1 MGRKGGGVGGHG
13 TASQKAIKICDHL
26 FPLLCLIHLSGEWFC
41 PYPPKATNLFSC
53 LSPCIRINLWNS
65 QTCSLFLFTPFSS
78 SVAVSRWLSLLSWFV
93 SFYLSSY
100 SFPQSVI
107 APVSSRPHLF
117 LTRHL
122 FSPPPSPA
130 LPLSVRNVCTNS
142 IQIISRKER
151 ATRLCQWQFNP
162 WWARC
167 MQCCA
172 CSRKLSDCIWI
183 RADLVAA
190 QLLREENYTERD
202 TWLIFHNVL

>member
-1 MGRKGGGVGGHG
+1 M
-13 TASQKAIKICDHL
+13 
-26 FPLLCLIHLSGEWFC
+26 LS
-41 PYPPKATNLFSC
+41 FS
-53 LSPCIRINLWNS
+53 
-65 QTCSLFLFTPFSS
+65 FTPFSS
-78 SVAVSRWLSLLSWFV
+78 SVAVSRRLNLLSWFV

-107 APVSSRPHLF
+107 APVSSCSHLSLPFPTQHLF
-117 LTRHL
+117 FLS
-122 FSPPPSPA
+122 SPPPS
-130 LPLSVRNVCTNS
+130 LPSSLGVRNACTNS

-183 RADLVAA
+183 CADLSAA
-190 QLLREENYTERD
+190 RLLREENYTERD

>member
-1 MGRKGGGVGGHG
+1 MGHS

-65 QTCSLFLFTPFSS
+65 QTCSLSLLP
-78 SVAVSRWLSLLSWFV
+78 LSLL
-93 SFYLSSY
+93 LSLSLVGST
-100 SFPQSVI
+100 SFPDLFPFISPLTHSHSLWLRQCLLVLTFPFPSL
-107 APVSSRPHLF
+107 PSTCSSSLG
-117 LTRHL
+117 
-122 FSPPPSPA
+122 
-130 LPLSVRNVCTNS
+130 VRNVCTNS

-183 RADLVAA
+183 CADLSAA
-190 QLLREENYTERD
+190 RLLREENYTERD